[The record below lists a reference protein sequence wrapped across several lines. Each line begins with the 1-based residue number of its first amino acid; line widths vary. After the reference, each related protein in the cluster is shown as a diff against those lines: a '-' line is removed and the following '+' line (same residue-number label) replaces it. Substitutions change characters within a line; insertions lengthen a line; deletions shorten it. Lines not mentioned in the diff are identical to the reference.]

1 MRVLFT
7 TVAQSTHL
15 YNMVPLAWAMH
26 TAGHEVRIVS
36 SSQLAD
42 RIEATGLT
50 ALPVAAPMP
59 TPRRLTSDAF
69 TYAEPRPASLDWN
82 YMLGK
87 FAVFSGL
94 MFPYYEPHQL
104 REQIVRF
111 ARAWRPDLAVWDMF
125 SFSGAAAAVASGAAH
140 VRMLVGLDFMGQ
152 MRAMFLDLLRRQ
164 PEELRDDPLAELL
177 TTPVPGTDLAF
188 DEELVVGQYTVDPL
202 PSALRLPVDL
212 EYLPL
217 RYVPYHGPA
226 SCPPWVHEPPR
237 RPRVCLT
244 LGLTARE
251 GWDVSDLS
259 VDEMFDAVAD
269 LDIEVVAT
277 FNAAQARSARRVPDN
292 VRLVDFVPLQALLP
306 SCSALIHHGGTG
318 SFGTALAHGVP
329 QLIVPHG
336 YWDTTPKAMFLEER
350 GAGLHLPVGGFSA
363 AAMRDALIRIVGDPS
378 FRTGAYAVQA
388 ENQARP
394 SPNDLVPTLEKIAAE
409 RRR

>member
-26 TAGHEVRIVS
+26 TAGHEVRIMS
-36 SSQLAD
+36 SDQLAD
-42 RIEATGLT
+42 RIEATGLI
-50 ALPVAAPMP
+50 ALPVPAPLP
-59 TPRRLTSDAF
+59 PPRRLTSDDF
-69 TYAEPRPASLDWN
+69 IYGEPRPPVLDWE

-94 MFPYYEPHQL
+94 MFPYYEPHPL

-111 ARAWRPDLAVWDMF
+111 ARTWRPDLVVWDMF

-152 MRAMFLDLLRRQ
+152 MRAMFLDRLRRQ

-177 TTPVPGTDLAF
+177 TTPIPGTDLAF
-188 DEELVVGQYTVDPL
+188 DEELVVGQYTIDPL

-226 SCPPWVHEPPR
+226 PCPSWVHEPPR

-251 GWDVSDLS
+251 GWDVGELS
-259 VDEMFDAVAD
+259 VEEMFDAVAD
-269 LDIEVVAT
+269 LDVEVVAT
-277 FNAAQARSARRVPDN
+277 FNAEQARSARPVPAN

-318 SFGTALAHGVP
+318 SFGTALVHGVP

-336 YWDTTPKAMFLEER
+336 YWDTTPKANFLAER
-350 GAGLHLPVGGFSA
+350 GAGLHLPVDEFSA
-363 AAMRDALIRIVGDPS
+363 DAMREALTHLVKDSS
-378 FRTGAYAVQA
+378 FRTGAAAVQA

-394 SPNDLVPTLEKIAAE
+394 SPNDLVPALEKIAAE